1 MRRARILI
9 CDDELLIRMWLEE
22 HLKEAGYLTASFA
35 DRTSLIDAVEHEPA
49 DLVLLDL
56 RLPDG
61 SGIEALPR
69 IRDVDPT
76 IPVIM
81 ITAYGEVETAVA
93 AVRAGAHHFLEKP
106 IQLSALLLLIEQAL
120 EARKLRGELDQYRQ
134 GYSWQFAGVT
144 LVGRSFGMRKIAEL
158 VARIAFKASS
168 TNILIRGESGVGKD
182 VVARAIHAHGTRRS
196 RPFISVNCTA
206 LPEHLV
212 ESELFGH
219 EAGAFTDARESK
231 KGLFEL
237 AHNGTVFLDE
247 VGDMP
252 VAAQAKLLGFLET
265 HSFRRVGGV
274 RDIDVDVHV
283 IAATNRDLEAR
294 VARGEFREDLFYR
307 LNVIPIQVP
316 SLRERPEDVGPLAH
330 HFCDTLAR
338 EMRIP
343 PRRFTPPALHALE
356 HYGWPGNAREL
367 RNVIERALL
376 LEDGDEIGL
385 GHLPLEV
392 QGAAQEPERVF
403 VLPAAGVSL
412 DELERELIC
421 QALERA
427 GGNKSG
433 AARLLGLSRDTLRY
447 RLEKHQLAIA
457 GAETE

>member
-1 MRRARILI
+1 MKRARIAI

-22 HLKEAGYLTASFA
+22 HLKEEGYYPSSFA
-35 DRTSLIDAVEHEPA
+35 DRTSLIEAIEHEPV

-61 SGIEALPR
+61 SGIEA
-69 IRDVDPT
+69 
-76 IPVIM
+76 IPKIHEIDSSIPIIM

-120 EARKLRGELDQYRQ
+120 ESRKLRGELEQYRQ
-134 GYSWQFAGVT
+134 GYSWQFADVT
-144 LVGRSFGMRKIAEL
+144 VVGRSHGMRRIAEL
-158 VARIAFKASS
+158 IARLAAKANS

-182 VVARAIHAHGTRRS
+182 VVARAIHAQGPRRT

-219 EAGAFTDARESK
+219 EAGAFTDAREAK

-237 AHNGTVFLDE
+237 ANNGTIFLDE
-247 VGDMP
+247 IGDMP
-252 VAAQAKLLGFLET
+252 VAAQAKLLGFLEM

-294 VARGEFREDLFYR
+294 VAGGLFREDLFYR
-307 LNVIPIQVP
+307 LNVLPICVP
-316 SLRERPEDVGPLAH
+316 PLRERPEDVAPLAH
-330 HFCDTLAR
+330 HFVSVLAR
-338 EMRIP
+338 EMRSTP
-343 PRRFTPPALHALE
+343 PRISEEAMAALE
-356 HYGWPGNAREL
+356 HYAWPGNAREL
-367 RNVIERALL
+367 RNVVERSLLLDDADEIDVRALPP
-376 LEDGDEIGL
+376 EI
-385 GHLPLEV
+385 
-392 QGAAQEPERVF
+392 QAASQEPEKLF

-412 DELERELIC
+412 DQLERELIC
-421 QALERA
+421 QALERV
-427 GGNKSG
+427 GGNKSA

-447 RLEKHQLAIA
+447 RLEKYQMEPATA
-457 GAETE
+457 V

>member
-1 MRRARILI
+1 MKRARILV

-22 HLKEAGYLTASFA
+22 HLKEAGYATASFS
-35 DRTSLIDAVEHEPA
+35 DRTTLLEAVEREPA
-49 DLVLLDL
+49 DLILLDL

-69 IRDVDPT
+69 IRAIDPT
-76 IPVIM
+76 IPIIM

-120 EARKLRGELDQYRQ
+120 DARRVRGELDQYRQ
-134 GYSWQFAGVT
+134 GYNWQFADVT
-144 LVGRSFGMRKIAEL
+144 LVGRSYGMRRIAEL
-158 VARIAFKASS
+158 IARIADKASS
-168 TNILIRGESGVGKD
+168 TNILIRGESGTGKD

-219 EAGAFTDARESK
+219 EAGAFTDAREAK

-237 AHNGTVFLDE
+237 ANNGTIFLDE
-247 VGDMP
+247 IGDMP
-252 VAAQAKLLGFLET
+252 VAAQAKLLGFLEM

-274 RDIDVDVHV
+274 RDIEVDVHV
-283 IAATNRDLEAR
+283 VAATNRDLEGR

-307 LNVIPIQVP
+307 LNVIPIHVP
-316 SLRERPEDVGPLAH
+316 PLRERPEDIGPLAH
-330 HFCDTLAR
+330 HFVDTLSRELRVAAR
-338 EMRIP
+338 RIAENTMR
-343 PRRFTPPALHALE
+343 ALE
-356 HYGWPGNAREL
+356 QYAWPGNAREL
-367 RNVIERALL
+367 RNVVERSLL
-376 LEDGDEIGL
+376 LEDGDEIAL
-385 GHLPLEV
+385 ATLPPEL
-392 QGAAQEPERVF
+392 QGAAQQPEKVF
-403 VLPAAGVSL
+403 VLPAAGLSL
-412 DELERELIC
+412 DQLERELIC

-447 RLEKHQLAIA
+447 RLEKYALEQPA
-457 GAETE
+457 